1 MKFRFEL
8 FLIACLALLISPSIL
23 AQSPGEVFDDPDGKY
38 SLKLPPGWLGIV
50 NEDGLGRKDVN
61 IVFKIREN
69 GSLKVRRVETP
80 PAGMSII
87 DFAKKDEQD
96 TLRFLPSYDML
107 SVEQFIVGAGRTGA
121 LVSYDYKTG
130 GQPFTGREYYLRFDD
145 KTIYILRFRGRHNIL
160 GTLRSHTDS
169 IARSF
174 RLKEE
179 EKQTER

>member
-1 MKFRFEL
+1 MSSRFYFLL
-8 FLIACLALLISPSIL
+8 FACFALIAPAAFAQTSP
-23 AQSPGEVFDDPDGKY
+23 EVFEDPEGKY
-38 SLKLPPGWLGIV
+38 TLKLPSGWLGIV

-69 GSLKVRRVETP
+69 GALKIRRVDDP
-80 PAGMSII
+80 PSTMSII
-87 DFAKKDEQD
+87 EFAKKDEQD
-96 TLRFLPSYDML
+96 SLRFLPSYDSL

-130 GQPFTGREYYLRFDD
+130 GQPFTGREYYLRMND

-160 GTLRSHTDS
+160 GTLRSHTDA

-174 RLKEE
+174 RLKED
-179 EKQTER
+179 EKQAEK